1 MCGIFA
7 ILNKNNID
15 ENVIKSFEKVRAR
28 GPEYSHLNVEN
39 NSIFGFHRLS
49 INGINEKSNQPFYI
63 DNIMLICNGEIYNFK
78 KLYQDL
84 NITPR
89 TDSDCEVI
97 IYMYKMFGIE
107 YTLKCLDGVFA
118 FILYDLN
125 KGVVYVS
132 RDPYGVRPLYNYSD
146 YNNFHY
152 FSSNLKGIYDFYEKD
167 CIIFEG
173 NKINL
178 KKCYNIKQFA
188 PGSYSKYEIK
198 DENKFYCTFE
208 NRLYTN
214 FPCNIFE
221 TNNIYNNTY
230 FDSNFLDS
238 LITIYLTNAVKKRVV
253 DTCQR
258 PIGCL
263 LSGGLDSS
271 LIASLVNKYYQGSEK
286 LKTFS
291 IGLPGSEDLKYAK
304 IVANHLQ
311 SDHYEILVSENDFF
325 EAIEDVIKTIESYDT
340 TTVRASVGNYLIGK
354 YIKEKTECK
363 VIFNGDGSDE
373 LAGGYL
379 YFNNSPNDYE
389 FDKECNRLLKDIC
402 YYDVLRSDRSI
413 SEHGLEPR
421 TPFLDRSW
429 VEFYLTIDKSI
440 RNHKNNNNCEK
451 FLIRNAFDNLAN
463 DLLPSEILWRTKEA
477 FSDGVSSMQKS
488 WYEIIQDKINEKCKL
503 NKNLEIELK
512 RLMSDHELVNY
523 PDTLEKSYYR
533 YLFNKYYKY
542 ADNTIPYFWMPKY
555 TNAKDASA
563 RTLTIYKEKNTN
575 M

>member
-15 ENVIKSFEKVRAR
+15 KNVIKSFNKVNAR
-28 GPEYSHLNVEN
+28 GPEYSHISVEN

-49 INGINEKSNQPFYI
+49 INGINQKSNQPFYI
-63 DNIMLICNGEIYNFK
+63 NNMMLICNGEIYNFK
-78 KLYQDL
+78 KVYKDL
-84 NITPR
+84 NITPQ

-97 IYMYKMFGIE
+97 IYLYKMFGIE

-118 FILYDLN
+118 FILYDFN
-125 KGVVYVS
+125 NNEVYVA

-146 YNNFHY
+146 CNNLHY
-152 FSSNLKGIYDFYEKD
+152 FCSNLKGIYDFYENN
-167 CIIFEG
+167 CHLNESNVINE
-173 NKINL
+173 KIN
-178 KKCYNIKQFA
+178 QFT
-188 PGSYSKYEIK
+188 PGSYSKYRINHENNFYCII
-198 DENKFYCTFE
+198 ENK
-208 NRLYTN
+208 LYTS
-214 FPCNIFE
+214 FPCNTFQL
-221 TNNIYNNTY
+221 NNSDNNTY
-230 FDSNFLDS
+230 YHSNFLDS
-238 LITIYLTNAVKKRVV
+238 LITLHLTNAVKKRVV
-253 DTCQR
+253 DTCER

-304 IVANHLQ
+304 IVADHLQ
-311 SDHYEILVSENDFF
+311 TNHHEILVSEDDFF
-325 EAIEDVIKTIESYDT
+325 DAIEEVIKTIESYDT

-354 YIKEKTECK
+354 YIKENTDCK

-451 FLIRNAFDNLAN
+451 FLIRNAFNNLAN

-503 NKNLEIELK
+503 DKNLEIELK
-512 RLMSDHELVNY
+512 RLMSNEELINY

-555 TNAKDASA
+555 SNARDASA
-563 RTLTIYKEKNTN
+563 RSLNIYKEKNTN